1 MQKEYLAPQVEEM
14 LYCADEAINAVAPS
28 AFNDGEFGDDTW
40 T

>member
-1 MQKEYLAPQVEEM
+1 MKKRYEAPVVEQLALV
-14 LYCADEAINAVAPS
+14 LDEAINAVAPS